1 MTTGKIMV
9 NPINFIAQ
17 KNWLDKN
24 SNSAPLPI
32 IKTIPDWYRKADR
45 FVKDSYTHDFIVGP
59 DGGNIPTWK
68 ACPAVFDVMST
79 GYCLITPCDIEFYY
93 NNDGVI
99 SAKTLDPKYSFF
111 CSDRQ
116 PMPQFVTP
124 CGYEDKHFAW
134 MPDWTPTVPSGYSVL
149 YSQPFNRF
157 ELPFLT
163 VSGIID
169 NDKIDRTGSA
179 PFFIQKGFTGILPS
193 GTPYLQMLPFKRENW
208 KMSHTEDDANSIIKK
223 VYSNS
228 KRFRKPNGGVY
239 KNEVWEPR
247 KYE

>member
-1 MTTGKIMV
+1 MSNEIK
-9 NPINFIAQ
+9 FIAQ
-17 KNWLDKN
+17 KFWLDEN
-24 SNSAPLPI
+24 SVSAPLPI

-45 FVKDSYTHDFIVGP
+45 FVRNPDTNDFLIGP

-68 ACPAVFDVMST
+68 ACPAVFDVMGT
-79 GYCLITPCDIEFYY
+79 GYCLVTPCDVEFFY
-93 NNDGVI
+93 NDEGII
-99 SAKTLDPKYSFF
+99 SAKALEKKYSFF
-111 CSDRQ
+111 CESRL
-116 PMPQFVTP
+116 PMSEFVTP
-124 CGYEDKHFAW
+124 YGYDDHHFAW
-134 MPDWTPTVPSGYSVL
+134 MPDWTPTVPPGYSIL

-179 PFFIQKGFTGILPS
+179 PFFIRKGFTGIIPA

-208 KMSHTEDDANSIIKK
+208 KKSYEEDDANSIIKK
-223 VYSNS
+223 VYQNS
-228 KRFRKPNGGVY
+228 KRFRVPNGGVY
-239 KNEVWEPR
+239 KNEIWEPR